1 MGANTF
7 FDIGSF
13 LFNIVFLFLYFDI
26 YTLSLKMWPML
37 VFVSD
42 NFCHQDKNSLPLTNK
57 IFIDKVFN
65 LVRTY
70 LYCANFVLFWKIVVP
85 LFVIWLHAFLSRCAL
100 VLITFFRTPVFPQ
113 LNSKVFSNCISSLS
127 FT

>member
-13 LFNIVFLFLYFDI
+13 LFNIVFLFLYFGI
-26 YTLSLKMWPML
+26 YTLSVKMWSML

-70 LYCANFVLFWKIVVP
+70 LYCVNFVLF
-85 LFVIWLHAFLSRCAL
+85 
-100 VLITFFRTPVFPQ
+100 
-113 LNSKVFSNCISSLS
+113 
-127 FT
+127 